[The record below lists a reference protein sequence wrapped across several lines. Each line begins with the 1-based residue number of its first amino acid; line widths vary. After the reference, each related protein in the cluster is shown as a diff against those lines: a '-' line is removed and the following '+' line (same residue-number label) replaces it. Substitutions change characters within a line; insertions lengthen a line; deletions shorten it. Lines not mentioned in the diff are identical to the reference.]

1 MKALSFLF
9 KAKISYEQF
18 ISEAQKFKIPLKF
31 YTVGLGLV
39 TMYMLVP
46 IGSSGLMYL
55 YFCEESGDQEKLEK
69 IMEELKRLG
78 FIEAESF
85 ELPLP

>member
-1 MKALSFLF
+1 MSFLF

-18 ISEAQKFKIPLKF
+18 TSEAQRFKIPLKF
-31 YTVGLGLV
+31 YTIGLGLV

-55 YFCEESGDQEKLEK
+55 YFCEESGDQEKLDK
-69 IMEELKRLG
+69 VTGELKRLG
-78 FIEAESF
+78 FIETESF

>member
-1 MKALSFLF
+1 MSFLF
-9 KAKISYEQF
+9 KVKLSYEQF
-18 ISEAQKFKIPLKF
+18 VNEAQKFKIPLKF
-31 YTVGLGLV
+31 YMTGMGLI

-46 IGSSGLMYL
+46 VGSSGTMYL
-55 YFCEESGDQEKLEK
+55 YFCEESGNEETLKET
-69 IMEELKRLG
+69 ITELKRLG